1 MTENNTKGNPVN
13 GIDTFDSNQVIGAT
27 LGSATILTELARG
40 SMGVVFAAFQQ
51 SLKRRIAVKV
61 LPQCMYTE
69 ESVRLFEQ
77 EAEAVAGLSHPNI
90 VPIYEIGEAPGFR
103 WFTMQLI
110 EGAPLAA
117 MLRKIAGNPVPSR
130 RILPIRTA
138 LTMVRQILEAL
149 SFAHRRKV
157 VHRDIKPENIL
168 VIAES
173 HIPVITDFGI
183 SRIVSAPAD
192 AMQTPRG
199 SPLYMAPEQI
209 LSPDT
214 DARADI
220 YAVGILLFRL
230 LVEALPLIAH
240 ASADELLAAKL
251 SGRGIFTRAPSLA
264 NPRLHPDMDAVVA
277 AATTPDPRARYASGR
292 DFLTALA
299 GYERKHVGPQ

>member
-1 MTENNTKGNPVN
+1 MN

-27 LGSATILTELARG
+27 LGSATILAELARG

-90 VPIYEIGEAPGFR
+90 VPIYEIGEAQGFR

-110 EGAPLAA
+110 EGASLAA

-130 RILPIRTA
+130 RILPIRAT

-173 HIPVITDFGI
+173 HIPVITDF
-183 SRIVSAPAD
+183 
-192 AMQTPRG
+192 
-199 SPLYMAPEQI
+199 
-209 LSPDT
+209 
-214 DARADI
+214 
-220 YAVGILLFRL
+220 
-230 LVEALPLIAH
+230 
-240 ASADELLAAKL
+240 AKKQNWL
-251 SGRGIFTRAPSLA
+251 
-264 NPRLHPDMDAVVA
+264 
-277 AATTPDPRARYASGR
+277 
-292 DFLTALA
+292 
-299 GYERKHVGPQ
+299 

>member
-1 MTENNTKGNPVN
+1 VN
-13 GIDTFDSNQVIGAT
+13 AIDTFDSNQILGTT

-40 SMGVVFAAFQQ
+40 SMGVVFAAYQQ

-61 LPQCMYTE
+61 LPQCLFTE

-77 EAEAVAGLSHPNI
+77 EAEAAAGLSHPNI
-90 VPIYEIGEAPGFR
+90 VPIYEIGRAPSFR

-110 EGAPLAA
+110 EGVSLAA

-138 LTMVRQILEAL
+138 LAMVRQLLEAL

-157 VHRDIKPENIL
+157 VHRDVKPENIL
-168 VIAES
+168 VTAES

-183 SRIVSAPAD
+183 SRIVSAQAD
-192 AMQTPRG
+192 AMRTPRG

-209 LSPDT
+209 LSPET

-230 LVEALPLIAH
+230 LVEALPLVAH

-251 SGRGIFTRAPSLA
+251 SGREIFTRVPSQA

-277 AATTPDPRARYASGR
+277 AATAHEPPARYASCR

-299 GYERKHVGPQ
+299 RYERKHVGPQ

>member
-1 MTENNTKGNPVN
+1 MAENTTMGNQAS
-13 GIDTFDSNQVIGAT
+13 GIDAFDSNQVIGTT
-27 LGSATILTELARG
+27 LGSATILNELARG

-61 LPQCMYTE
+61 LPKCLYTE

-77 EAEAVAGLSHPNI
+77 EAEAAAGLSHPNI
-90 VPIYEIGEAPGFR
+90 VPIYEIGETPRFR

-110 EGAPLAA
+110 EGVSLAA
-117 MLRKIAGNPVPSR
+117 LLRKIAGNPVPSR
-130 RILPIRTA
+130 RTLPMRTA
-138 LTMVRQILEAL
+138 LALVRQILEAL
-149 SFAHRRKV
+149 GFAHRRRV

-168 VIAES
+168 VTAES
-173 HIPVITDFGI
+173 LIPVITDFGI
-183 SRIVSAPAD
+183 SRIVTARAD
-192 AMQTPRG
+192 ALKIPRG

-240 ASADELLAAKL
+240 ASADDLLAAKL
-251 SGRGIFTRAPSLA
+251 SGQGVFTRAPSQA
-264 NPRLHPDMDAVVA
+264 NPRLTPDMDVLVA
-277 AATTPDPRARYASGR
+277 TATAHDPASRYGSCR
-292 DFLTALA
+292 EFLTAIE
-299 GYERKHVGPQ
+299 GYERKHLGPH